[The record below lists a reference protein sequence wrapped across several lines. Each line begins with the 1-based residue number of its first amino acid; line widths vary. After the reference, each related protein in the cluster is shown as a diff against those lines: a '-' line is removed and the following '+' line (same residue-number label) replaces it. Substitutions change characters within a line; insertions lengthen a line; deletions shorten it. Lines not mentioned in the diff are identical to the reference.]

1 MKPTSLVLALVL
13 LVLASMVLPSCGDQ
27 QTLKAPKRLPTD
39 THNTTQI
46 AGNPERGEALF
57 HGETPDVPAGFVAC
71 TTCHYTDPD
80 QGILVGPNMSGVAN
94 RAGERIANTSA
105 ESYLRDSIMVHDDFL
120 VPGFDEGVMISIV
133 GDDFE
138 HILQEEE
145 IDHLVA
151 YLMTLDGP
159 ESPDQILAESSADDA
174 RGTAAEAEMATE
186 AIVLGKPAQ
195 ECTANDNGFIVT
207 NDKQFSF
214 QPPSGWH
221 TLSFSGTIAT
231 HPQTASRNH
240 GPVIAMMDGTLD
252 ELNIP
257 NKRTG
262 KITSTETFFPIMI
275 QNLHDEMFTLTI
287 ADEETGEIGG
297 YPAYIANITGS
308 GFGDIEEPFAGR
320 VAMALL
326 AQDRVFVM
334 MGMATPAEQ
343 WEQESL
349 FDELLGSITFDD
361 TIQTSVAPSISGG
374 GHPAYAASQNEEII
388 LAIMAKVHHGG
399 GSMSSMA
406 ELDRDTGPRFA
417 CVQCHVTHE
426 VEMLHDSNPSCNS
439 CHSGTPYQ
447 RHCVDCH
454 SIHDVHIPHN
464 PDNPSCASCHPAGIP
479 GKGIDVQQTLVAF
492 LSYLFHEV

>member
-1 MKPTSLVLALVL
+1 
-13 LVLASMVLPSCGDQ
+13 MVLPSCGDQ
-27 QTLKAPKRLPTD
+27 QTLKAPKRPPTD
-39 THNTTQI
+39 SPNTTQI
-46 AGNPERGEALF
+46 AGNAGDPERGEALF
-57 HGETPDVPAGFVAC
+57 RGETPDVPAGFVAC

-94 RAGERIANTSA
+94 RAGERIADTSA

-138 HILQEEE
+138 HILPEEE

-159 ESPDQILAESSADDA
+159 ESPDQILAESLADDA
-174 RGTAAEAEMATE
+174 SGMTVEEAMGKESDTTAEAEMATE
-186 AIVLGKPAQ
+186 TIVLGKPAQ
-195 ECTANDNGFIVT
+195 ECIANDNGFIVT
-207 NDKQFSF
+207 NDEQFSF
-214 QPPSGWH
+214 QPPPGWH

-231 HPQTASRNH
+231 HPQAASRKH
-240 GPVIAMMDGTLD
+240 GPVIAMMDGTLE

-257 NKRTG
+257 NESTG
-262 KITSTETFFPIMI
+262 KITSTEAFFPIMI
-275 QNLHDEMFTLTI
+275 QNLHDEMFALTI
-287 ADEETGEIGG
+287 TDEETGEIGG

-334 MGMATPAEQ
+334 MGIASPAEQ
-343 WEQESL
+343 WEQESR

-361 TIQTSVAPSISGG
+361 TIQTSGAPSVSGG
-374 GHPAYAASQNEEII
+374 GHPANAASQGTDEEVI

-399 GSMSSMA
+399 VSMPSMA

-417 CVQCHVTHE
+417 CVQCHVTHD

-454 SIHDVHIPHN
+454 SIHDVHIPHD